1 MSILNKIKRNIQL
14 EIKDNIFKLADR
26 DGIERERARKKLVE
40 IGSPAIDFLSE
51 METHPKAI
59 ARWEAVKTLSEIR
72 DPISAP
78 LLINALEDKSTGV
91 RWLAAEGLAALGKNG
106 MIAVLKALLDFPETL
121 YLRQGAHHVLKRLQD
136 YFDGEEYRIIL
147 KTLEHPDAAAKLPVI
162 IRSYLDNIGYDINSD
177 DYLTKVG

>member
-1 MSILNKIKRNIQL
+1 MTIINKTKRKRNVQL
-14 EIKDNIFKLADR
+14 EIKNNILKLADR
-26 DGIERERARKKLVE
+26 DGVVREKARRKLVE

-91 RWLAAEGLAALGKNG
+91 RWLAAEGLAALGKKG
-106 MIAVLKALLDFPETL
+106 IIAVLKALLDFPETL

-136 YFDGEEYRIIL
+136 NYDGEDYHIIL
-147 KTLEHPDAAAKLPVI
+147 KTLEHSDAAEKLPVL
-162 IRSYLDNIGYDINSD
+162 IRSYLDNIGYDISS
-177 DYLTKVG
+177 TT